1 MPSVGFRPFVVYGP
15 GREVGLTAGA
25 TLACR
30 AAARREPY
38 VIEFTGGVG
47 PDLRGDVAAAFE
59 AAVIRVPDGAY
70 AFNLLGEV
78 ATVDEVMARIRHH
91 EPGALVSAEGPP
103 LPTHARI
110 APDDLARVFPGLPRT
125 SLDDGL
131 RRTIEHY
138 RRARGTRRPR
148 PERRHRPDPLRAPM
162 RREEREAPPRR
173 ADSNSA
179 STACIVVSESSI
191 GQLRT
196 SPPST
201 YRENL
206 STWRR
211 YWFTGSYEDVRV
223 SKAPT
228 LVVSPT

>member
-1 MPSVGFRPFVVYGP
+1 MRVLITGGAGFLGAWITRRLLDGGHEVRVFDRSVDRRVA
-15 GREVGLTAGA
+15 REILGD
-25 TLACR
+25 
-30 AAARREPY
+30 AAR
-38 VIEFTGGVG
+38 
-47 PDLRGDVAAAFE
+47 
-59 AAVIRVPDGAY
+59 GA
-70 AFNLLGEV
+70 GS
-78 ATVDEVMARIRHH
+78 ARH
-91 EPGALVSAEGPP
+91 
-103 LPTHARI
+103 
-110 APDDLARVFPGLPRT
+110 
-125 SLDDGL
+125 
-131 RRTIEHY
+131 
-138 RRARGTRRPR
+138 
-148 PERRHRPDPLRAPM
+148 
-162 RREEREAPPRR
+162 PPRR